1 MLDNGPV
8 DPVVALPNTSFFCSE
23 GAPNEKGSWLVAGV
37 GGVVVVVVIAGGFEL
52 AGCTPNPNPVV
63 AGLTGSAGL
72 AKKLGTADAWPVG
85 PLVSGDLVVEDGWLK
100 KLFDVDVVAVGP
112 IEGVVTVI
120 VGTGAVDAADA
131 ADAAAASFS
140 FFSLSAFSF
149 SNLSFSCRSFSC
161 LSFSNLALSAAAALS
176 LSTLSLAS
184 LDSLSLASFS
194 ISFFLFASRTFMIA
208 LASNSCFSHFENTFA
223 GAGVRGLP
231 FVLSDKLDM
240 PGESVPL
247 TDDAR

>member
-1 MLDNGPV
+1 V
-8 DPVVALPNTSFFCSE
+8 D
-23 GAPNEKGSWLVAGV
+23 
-37 GGVVVVVVIAGGFEL
+37 
-52 AGCTPNPNPVV
+52 
-63 AGLTGSAGL
+63 
-72 AKKLGTADAWPVG
+72 
-85 PLVSGDLVVEDGWLK
+85 DGWLK
-100 KLFDVDVVAVGP
+100 KLFGVDVVAVGP
-112 IEGVVTVI
+112 IEGVVTVM
-120 VGTGAVDAADA
+120 VGTPPGAVDA

-140 FFSLSAFSF
+140 FFSFSAFSF

-161 LSFSNLALSAAAALS
+161 LSFSSRVLSAAAALS
-176 LSTLSLAS
+176 LSTLSLA
-184 LDSLSLASFS
+184 SLSLASFS

-247 TDDAR
+247 TDDARWGLVLPVKLRARDVEEIRFTAVSVEVEEPKGVIGRPTEVAMECRYDDPLLGTGISYWDSEGE